1 MYGFNLEWQKMF
13 LVQNLSVQSDLQ
25 SDHNEYQHFQCEKK
39 SIPFTLGI
47 LPPKKWNKGKRLPHH
62 DLFHLRSTMHK
73 IRTRWQRSI
82 ILHFLPCHVFALPQR
97 HFLILFAIPKLF

>member
-39 SIPFTLGI
+39 SIPFTLGYCH
-47 LPPKKWNKGKRLPHH
+47 PKNGTKGNDYRTTTFFTCVPQCTKYVP
-62 DLFHLRSTMHK
+62 DGKEALFCTFCPVMYLY
-73 IRTRWQRSI
+73 
-82 ILHFLPCHVFALPQR
+82 FLNDIF
-97 HFLILFAIPKLF
+97 